1 MKTISIYTSSLCNY
15 CIAAKK
21 IFAELNLN
29 YNEINIDGNDQ
40 LRNKMI
46 RLTDGRKTVPQIF
59 FDDKLIGGYDD
70 LAAIHKKGLIKE
82 LLK

>member
-1 MKTISIYTSSLCNY
+1 MKIISIYTSSLCNY
-15 CIAAKK
+15 CVAAKK
-21 IFAELNLN
+21 ILAELNLN
-29 YNEINIDGNDQ
+29 YNEINIDGNEK

-46 RLTDGRKTVPQIF
+46 KLTDGRKTVPQIF

>member
-1 MKTISIYTSSLCNY
+1 MKIISIYTSSLCNY
-15 CIAAKK
+15 CVAAKK
-21 IFAELNLN
+21 IFTELNLN
-29 YNEINIDGNDQ
+29 YNEINIDGNEK

-46 RLTDGRKTVPQIF
+46 KLTDGRKTVPQIF

-70 LAAIHKKGLIKE
+70 LSAIYKKGLIKE

>member
-15 CIAAKK
+15 CIAAKR

-29 YNEINIDGNDQ
+29 YNEINIDGNEQ

-70 LAAIHKKGLIKE
+70 LSVIHKKGLIKE

>member
-29 YNEINIDGNDQ
+29 YNEINIDGNEQ

-70 LAAIHKKGLIKE
+70 L
-82 LLK
+82 

>member
-29 YNEINIDGNDQ
+29 YNEINIDGNEQ

-70 LAAIHKKGLIKE
+70 LSAIYKKGLIKE
-82 LLK
+82 QLK

>member
-1 MKTISIYTSSLCNY
+1 MKIISIYTSSLCNY

-29 YNEINIDGNDQ
+29 YNEINIDGNEK

-46 RLTDGRKTVPQIF
+46 KLTDGRKTVPQIF

>member
-29 YNEINIDGNDQ
+29 YNEINIDGNEQ

-59 FDDKLIGGYDD
+59 FDDKLIGGYDE
-70 LAAIHKKGLIKE
+70 LSAIYKKRLIKE